1 MIRSSRLPWLVWTSS
16 IVLLLG
22 ELWLGSLNDRL
33 RDELLLNLMFIGIIV
48 GYSTVGAVLA
58 SRNPSNTM
66 GWLMLVVGLAL
77 GLSAFSDDYLVYAVD
92 TRPGSLPG
100 AAAAAMLSGL
110 AWVPLLVVLILIVL
124 LFPTGRVPG
133 PRWRFLPWTIAGLFA
148 LATAG
153 SIVAPG
159 PLDVGVRGVVENPFG
174 VEALGGAAE
183 LAQTIGFLGLLPA
196 LAASILALVLRYRR
210 SRGEERQQIRWLV
223 YVVAV
228 VGVAILVGLVQS
240 LIWDIQALDDALFI
254 LMVALIGLGVPVA
267 IGVAILRYRL
277 YDLDLVIRKTVLYAT
292 VALVLVA
299 IFFVFAIGVGQALIE
314 ADPGA
319 IVASIAMGLLVWPA
333 VRLARRIADRVVYGR
348 RATPYEVLTDFSRR
362 LGGSYASEDVLP
374 RMAAILGEG
383 VGASRALVW
392 LRVGREWR
400 SVGVAPLEAEAPE
413 PVRAAGDRMPALPA
427 DASVEVRDQGE
438 LLGALTVSMPAN
450 DPMGPSKERLVRD
463 LASQAGLVLRNVR
476 LIEELR
482 ASRQRLVAAQDE
494 ARRRLERNIHDGAQQ
509 QLVAL
514 SVKLRLLEQI
524 AVRDPAR
531 VAEMATQLQADTT
544 ETLEDLRDLARGIY
558 PPLLADKGLSAALE
572 AQARKST
579 LPVTVEAPELGRFP
593 QDVEAAIYF
602 SCLEAL
608 QNVAKYAEASH
619 VTISLS
625 RSNGRLSFS
634 ITDDGVGFDPDAT
647 NYGTGLQGI
656 ADRIDALDGTFELV
670 SSVSAGTTVHG
681 SVPIATPR
689 PAPAEPAGEDQ
700 AAPRVA
706 AHASSS
712 RSGPKTDLGM

>member
-1 MIRSSRLPWLVWTSS
+1 MTRSPRLPWLVWAISM
-16 IVLLLG
+16 VLMVGVYSLNILNGRLG
-22 ELWLGSLNDRL
+22 EDLVLK
-33 RDELLLNLMFIGIIV
+33 LMFIAIIG

-58 SRNPSNTM
+58 SRNPSNPI
-66 GWLMLVVGLAL
+66 GWLMMAAGIALAVG
-77 GLSAFSDDYLVYAVD
+77 GFSDEYLVYALE

-100 AAAAAMLSGL
+100 APVAAVLSSLSWG
-110 AWVPLLVVLILIVL
+110 PLLVVLILIVL

-133 PRWRFLPWTIAGLFA
+133 PRWRLLPPAIVGLLA
-148 LATAG
+148 LAVAG
-153 SIVAPG
+153 VVLAPG
-159 PLDVGVRGVVENPFG
+159 SLDVGARVDNPLG
-174 VEALGGAAE
+174 VEALAGVAE
-183 LAQTIGFLGLLPA
+183 LAQTVGFLGLLPA
-196 LAASILALVLRYRR
+196 LAASIAALVLRYRR

-228 VGVAILVGLVQS
+228 VAVAILLGLVQT
-240 LIWDIQALDDALFI
+240 LLWDVQALDDALFVV
-254 LMVALIGLGVPVA
+254 MVARIGLGVPLA

-292 VALVLVA
+292 VALMLVA
-299 IFFVFAIGVGQALIE
+299 IFLVFAVGLGQALIE
-314 ADPGA
+314 AEPGA
-319 IVASIAMGLLVWPA
+319 IAASVAMGLLVWPA
-333 VRLARRIADRVVYGR
+333 VRVARRVADRVVYGR
-348 RATPYEVLTDFSRR
+348 RATPYEVLTDFSHR

-374 RMAAILGEG
+374 RMAAILGEA
-383 VGASRALVW
+383 VGASRAIVW
-392 LRVGREWR
+392 LRIGREWR
-400 SVGVAPLEAEAPE
+400 PVGLAPADAERPE
-413 PVRAAGDRMPALPA
+413 PVRSTSDRVPALPA
-427 DASVEVRDQGE
+427 DATVEIRDQGE

-450 DPMGPSKERLVRD
+450 DPMGASKERLVRD

-494 ARRRLERNIHDGAQQ
+494 ERRRLERNIHDGAQQ

-514 SVKLRLLEQI
+514 TVKLRLLGQI
-524 AVRDPAR
+524 ADRDPAK
-531 VAEMATQLQADTT
+531 VAEIAGQLQAETT
-544 ETLEDLRDLARGIY
+544 DALEDLRDLARGIY
-558 PPLLADKGLSAALE
+558 PPLLADKGLAAALE

-579 LPVTVEAPELGRFP
+579 LPVTVDAPELGRFP

-625 RSNGRLSFS
+625 RSNGRLFFS

-647 NYGTGLQGI
+647 TYGTGLQGI
-656 ADRIDALDGTFELV
+656 ADRIDALDGTFEII
-670 SSVSAGTTVHG
+670 SSVGAGTIVNG
-681 SVPIATPR
+681 SVPVATPG
-689 PAPAEPAGEDQ
+689 PAAADLVGEDQ
-700 AAPRVA
+700 AAAFAA